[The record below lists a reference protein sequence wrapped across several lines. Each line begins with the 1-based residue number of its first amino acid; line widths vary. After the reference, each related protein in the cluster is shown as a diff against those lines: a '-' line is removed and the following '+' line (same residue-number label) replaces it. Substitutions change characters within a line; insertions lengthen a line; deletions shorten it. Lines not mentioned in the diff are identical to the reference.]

1 MLRSPSTYTHTHTLQ
16 THSSRNLVC
25 SHSQSNSNTIS
36 GWKLTVNP
44 FDHNFFMLIP
54 RLAVCG
60 GWETVILK
68 AVAINYILRDGDKTI
83 LCLEP
88 AYFGDTAE

>member
-1 MLRSPSTYTHTHTLQ
+1 M
-16 THSSRNLVC
+16 
-25 SHSQSNSNTIS
+25 
-36 GWKLTVNP
+36 NP